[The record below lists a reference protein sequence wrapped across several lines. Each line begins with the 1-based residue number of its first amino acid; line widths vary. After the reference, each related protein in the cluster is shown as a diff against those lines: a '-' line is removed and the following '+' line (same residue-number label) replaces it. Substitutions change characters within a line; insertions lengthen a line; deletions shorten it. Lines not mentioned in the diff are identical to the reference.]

1 MVSGFSIGY
10 MNFTMFLFLF
20 SGIMILWIDVNGY
33 AREGMHKE
41 QLASR
46 IMGWMSLVLAVL
58 VYIGNWLYQKMY

>member
-20 SGIMILWIDVNGY
+20 SGIMILWVDVNGY
-33 AREGMHKE
+33 GREGMHKE